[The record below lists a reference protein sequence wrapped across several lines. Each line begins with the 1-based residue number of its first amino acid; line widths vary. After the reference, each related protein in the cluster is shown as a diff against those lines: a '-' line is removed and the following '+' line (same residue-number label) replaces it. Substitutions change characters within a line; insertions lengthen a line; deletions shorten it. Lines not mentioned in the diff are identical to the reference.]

1 MTGLAFSAI
10 VLVAYSGLLA
20 LACHDL
26 HAAQQEKNKR
36 RALIMRQQ
44 ADKDA

>member
-1 MTGLAFSAI
+1 MTGLAFSAF

-20 LACHDL
+20 LARHDL
-26 HAAQQEKNKR
+26 HTRIQEEKKH